1 MIPVISGSFWWE
13 EVDRFISRMGLS
25 LLKSSQEQRLTS
37 YPGLPGTVL
46 VYTHRVLSIYK
57 SVPGW
62 MINNLTTLRR
72 NSNVLVWQC
81 RAPMSI
87 RGAWPNLS
95 VVVG

>member
-1 MIPVISGSFWWE
+1 MIPVITGSFWWE
-13 EVDRFISRMGLS
+13 EVDRFISRMVLS

-37 YPGLPGTVL
+37 YPSLPGTVL

-81 RAPMSI
+81 RAPMPI